1 MQDVSR
7 AFSIV
12 PADKS
17 VLSLLEKIRLQ
28 VIAAGVD
35 ASQIKKEMPEAAK
48 MWVFALSRRIARV
61 GAWPRFVVAK
71 VKCSCGEASETPYA
85 DREPSAAS
93 PGEWPKPSPSEHP
106 ADVCILETAGS
117 RLSPRAE
124 AHGSSLAR

>member
-1 MQDVSR
+1 MLGQKPCNAEHNHAGARGSIAGCVVLPHGPDCFLAAIMQDVSR

-48 MWVFALSRRIARV
+48 MWVFSLSLRITRV
-61 GAWPRFVVAK
+61 GAWPRFVVA
-71 VKCSCGEASETPYA
+71 GEM
-85 DREPSAAS
+85 
-93 PGEWPKPSPSEHP
+93 
-106 ADVCILETAGS
+106 
-117 RLSPRAE
+117 
-124 AHGSSLAR
+124 